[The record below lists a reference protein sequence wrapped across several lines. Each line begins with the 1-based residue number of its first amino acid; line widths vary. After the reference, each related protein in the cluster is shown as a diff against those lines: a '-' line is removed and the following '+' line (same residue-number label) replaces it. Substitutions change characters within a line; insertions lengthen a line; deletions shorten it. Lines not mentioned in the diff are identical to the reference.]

1 MARRPSK
8 SSTPSTKSDSSGS
21 AAEAIKRTC
30 RKDARRDATKR
41 SSHEQAISP
50 KVLPSQNAPAG
61 TTFLDS
67 MAELSRG
74 LPKLQKV
81 LVPITPQY
89 PATKRLNEA
98 VSDISKSITR
108 INSFPKTAETQIQH
122 SAASSAETSRV
133 TAVKDIGGLVRA
145 KRKHLKL
152 SQQEF
157 ADLAGVGRRF
167 VSELE
172 NGKGSL
178 EFDKVLSVARAAGLD
193 LTVRKR

>member
-1 MARRPSK
+1 
-8 SSTPSTKSDSSGS
+8 
-21 AAEAIKRTC
+21 
-30 RKDARRDATKR
+30 
-41 SSHEQAISP
+41 
-50 KVLPSQNAPAG
+50 
-61 TTFLDS
+61 